1 MNHKLSEE
9 DDIVRIM
16 IEGDV
21 IGGPDAKTPHDLI
34 HDLIGKNKTKI
45 VLDLAKVE
53 LMNSSGLGILISALT
68 TARQAKGDVLLMNV
82 TDRIQ
87 NLLSITKLNSVFKS
101 YESFDSVKD
110 HFN

>member
-21 IGGPDAKTPHDLI
+21 IGGPDAKTLHDLI
-34 HDLIGKNKTKI
+34 HDLIDKKKTKI
-45 VLDLAKVE
+45 VLDLSKVK

-68 TARQAKGDVLLMNV
+68 TARQANGDVLLLNV
-82 TDRIQ
+82 TDRIK

-101 YESFDSVKD
+101 YDSFDLVKA